1 MVRTILC
8 NKNKLKIIGGY
19 SLLCFYSYSCSL
31 GNVSNA
37 YPVDTAATPSQCRQ
51 RDCSHVQVRH
61 CLPRVLV
68 SMSDWHCVIKGRGN
82 ASRHRPGVQHV
93 DYPVWRSEPVDRA
106 PPPYEG
112 LRLPPYTEENSGQ
125 ELRSPPTARLE
136 A

>member
-1 MVRTILC
+1 MTGALQLRTVFGIVIGIVGFILLIFSFSFISRRYC
-8 NKNKLKIIGGY
+8 GH
-19 SLLCFYSYSCSL
+19 
-31 GNVSNA
+31 
-37 YPVDTAATPSQCRQ
+37 PE
-51 RDCSHVQVRH
+51 
-61 CLPRVLV
+61 
-68 SMSDWHCVIKGRGN
+68 SMPPARLQSRTGRGN